1 MYLSI
6 ILRSRVLV
14 GPRRSYYVFTYYG
27 LAVAAGGEGLAA
39 SIVAVTGGADFYE
52 KDRRCIPS
60 PCLLLNDVEQ
70 CGQTICAAAA
80 SSPSGLL
87 WWFFSAFPCFA
98 VATSFI
104 FDALFYTA

>member
-1 MYLSI
+1 MYLSYNS
-6 ILRSRVLV
+6 SRVLV

-52 KDRRCIPS
+52 LDRRCIPS
-60 PCLLLNDVEQ
+60 SCFVLNDVEQ
-70 CGQTICAAAA
+70 RGQTAAA
-80 SSPSGLL
+80 SLPASFL
-87 WWFFSAFPCFA
+87 WFSSTLPCFA

-104 FDALFYTA
+104 SDALFYTA